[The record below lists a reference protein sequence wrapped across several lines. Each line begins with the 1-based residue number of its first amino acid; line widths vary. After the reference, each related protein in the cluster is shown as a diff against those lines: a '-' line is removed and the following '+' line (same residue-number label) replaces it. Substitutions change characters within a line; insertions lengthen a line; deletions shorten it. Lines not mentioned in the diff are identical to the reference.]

1 MPANATKKFNWRSF
15 VSLYMTFSGLIIA
28 VSGVILY
35 IAPAGRIA
43 KWTHISILGLEKDQW
58 QSLHTIFT
66 FILVIAAGFHIYYNW
81 KPLISYLR
89 TRFQQKITLRKEMW
103 LSTIVTIFI
112 FALVLV
118 NVPPFSSV
126 MDLGES
132 IKDTWA
138 TEENEPPVPHAEEM
152 TLKELADAVKQQPG
166 QLVANLAAKGIT
178 ASAEDLVKDLA
189 ERQNITPMEL
199 YNLMQLKASGEAVK
213 TQSYQGMGYGRMTLE
228 EVCLKMG
235 IPPEEALMNLQEAGI
250 LAEKSG
256 NLKTLASDYN
266 KLPIDLVTIMKG
278 EKPQ

>member
-118 NVPPFSSV
+118 NVPPFSLV